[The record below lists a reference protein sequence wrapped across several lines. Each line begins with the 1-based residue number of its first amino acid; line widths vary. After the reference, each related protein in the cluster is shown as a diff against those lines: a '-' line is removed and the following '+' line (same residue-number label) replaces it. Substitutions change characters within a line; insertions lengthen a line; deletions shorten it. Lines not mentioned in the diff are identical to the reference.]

1 MFILETKATSG
12 TNKCSCGR
20 QTPALRSR
28 DAVYLTAR
36 GHMRRPRLL
45 LVSAVGIT
53 ATVDA
58 SEAAED
64 LLARYTSLSSC
75 GELHGHPSGNYRV
88 AGRAALCD
96 QWTDGGGW
104 TLVSS
109 SRAPPSDFGGA
120 WYEDL
125 LTLQPTSA
133 SHPQLWF
140 SRWLSAP
147 VSDFRFS
154 CATRRC
160 EAFNNCSFAVD
171 MVFYENPWY
180 HWIASTRFSEWS
192 NTRRCARAHRFIILF
207 LC

>member
-1 MFILETKATSG
+1 MRT
-12 TNKCSCGR
+12 
-20 QTPALRSR
+20 
-28 DAVYLTAR
+28 
-36 GHMRRPRLL
+36 RRPRLL

-192 NTRRCARAHRFIILF
+192 NTRRCAHAHTDLLF
-207 LC
+207 YSSADHAPL